1 MQKMNHFGGK
11 KKSREN
17 EACGK
22 KKINESYGERILKE
36 KKNYVRK

>member
-22 KKINESYGERILKE
+22 KKSRGMNHMGGKMYGK
-36 KKNYVRK
+36 